1 MENTYPICFV
11 YKLHSQSN
19 ECFYI
24 GSTVLSLQKRKNAHL
39 NNKRTNERFIKWIS
53 TTGKENIEITPIN
66 EYQNITK
73 RQLREYEDAEIK
85 KHLYSDRNCLNN
97 NRSNMLYGVPF
108 NDKKQYNREYMRKL
122 RAEPEYE
129 RGDLYDLCPI
139 CKCTYWLS
147 NWSRHQKTKKHQQ
160 LDSPPTEEALLI
172 RNKSGATPF

>member
-1 MENTYPICFV
+1 MIRIAD
-11 YKLHSQSN
+11 L
-19 ECFYI
+19 
-24 GSTVLSLQKRKNAHL
+24 LL
-39 NNKRTNERFIKWIS
+39 
-53 TTGKENIEITPIN
+53 
-66 EYQNITK
+66 
-73 RQLREYEDAEIK
+73 
-85 KHLYSDRNCLNN
+85 
-97 NRSNMLYGVPF
+97 VPF
-108 NDKKQYNREYMRKL
+108 YTHTKSTIIMASEKKKQYNREYMRKL